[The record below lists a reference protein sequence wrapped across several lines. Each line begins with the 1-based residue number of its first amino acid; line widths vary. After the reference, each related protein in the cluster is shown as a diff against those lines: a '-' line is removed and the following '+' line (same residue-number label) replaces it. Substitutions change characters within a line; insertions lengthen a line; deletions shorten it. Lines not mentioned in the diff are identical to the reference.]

1 MSQKVSEI
9 TAKICSQNSIADA
22 SFSACPWRLATAPAS
37 MEVGID
43 CCMRSTNWNI
53 LSLGGR
59 NPNLSAVRT
68 TTIPTGGNKNSLVNV
83 IAIVDR
89 MPNCE
94 LPGPP
99 TKLPPK
105 TNIIQGTIAP
115 LQKPRQSKEQFSSI
129 SVDIF
134 CTMSVPKYSVSLKSE
149 NKCIFNR
156 CGVPFKLQRF
166 RSIFTPTN

>member
-22 SFSACPWRLATAPAS
+22 SFSAWPWRLATAPAS

-43 CCMRSTNWNI
+43 CCRRSTNWNI
-53 LSLGGR
+53 LLLGGR

-68 TTIPTGGNKNSLVNV
+68 TAIPTGGNKNSLVNV

-115 LQKPRQSKEQFSSI
+115 PNKLRLSKKKKKTECSSNMR
-129 SVDIF
+129 F
-134 CTMSVPKYSVSLKSE
+134 LKNGTE
-149 NKCIFNR
+149 PITNAKNEATTGGWKTC
-156 CGVPFKLQRF
+156 CRF
-166 RSIFTPTN
+166 D